1 MDTALNHNVIG
12 QDPKILDILHSIDR
26 IAESNCSIL
35 LTGETGVGKEVF
47 AEHIHHKSS
56 RHNNPLVKVGLST
69 LSPQL
74 IESELFGHEKGAFTG
89 SVDEKKGLF
98 ELSDHGTI
106 FLDDIDDF
114 PYELQSKLLR
124 VLENK
129 EIKRIGGRKTIPLN
143 IRLITSSKI
152 NLQEMVSEQKFRSD
166 LFFRINVFPI
176 VIPNLR
182 ERPDDIPILVDYFL
196 SYYEPNK
203 KIEISDAAMEA
214 IMNYKWPGNVR
225 ELKNVIQR
233 IALFVNGKIK
243 LENLPE
249 EIKGSTSV
257 ENIFK
262 KCSQCFIDKKMN
274 FEQAMSCVEAN
285 LLEHALK
292 TAEGNR
298 TTAAR
303 MLGLSLS
310 TFRDKLRKY
319 NLDNHN
325 SSI

>member
-1 MDTALNHNVIG
+1 MEAFSNHKVITKNSEILNILKSIE
-12 QDPKILDILHSIDR
+12 KIADSD
-26 IAESNCSIL
+26 CSVL

-47 AEHIHHKSS
+47 AEYIHSTSNRKSK
-56 RHNNPLVKVGLST
+56 PLIKVGLST
-69 LSPQL
+69 LSQQL

-98 ELSDHGTI
+98 ELSDNGTI

-114 PYELQSKLLR
+114 PYELQAKLLR

-129 EIKRIGGRKTIPLN
+129 EIKRIGGRRTIPLN
-143 IRLITSSKI
+143 IRLITSTK
-152 NLQEMVSEQKFRSD
+152 NDLQKLVFEQKFRSD

-176 VIPNLR
+176 VLPNLR
-182 ERPDDIPILVDYFL
+182 DRPDDIPILVEYFL
-196 SYYEPNK
+196 NFFEPDK
-203 KIEISDAAMEA
+203 KTEVSDSAMEA
-214 IMNYKWPGNVR
+214 LINYKWPGNVR

-233 IALFVNGKIK
+233 IALFTNGKIK
-243 LENLPE
+243 LENLPK
-249 EIKGSTSV
+249 EITGSSAV

-262 KCSQCFIDKKMN
+262 RCSQCFTDKKMN
-274 FEQAMSCVEAN
+274 FEQAMSCVESN

-292 TAEGNR
+292 IAEGNR
-298 TTAAR
+298 TVAAR

-319 NLDNHN
+319 NLDNHA
-325 SSI
+325 SH

>member
-1 MDTALNHNVIG
+1 MNHNFISRNKKVLE
-12 QDPKILDILHSIDR
+12 ILYDIDR
-26 IAESNCSIL
+26 IADSNCSVL
-35 LTGETGVGKEVF
+35 LTGETGVGKEIF
-47 AEHIHHKSS
+47 AEHIHRKSS
-56 RHNNPLVKVGLST
+56 RQSYPMIKVGLST

-89 SVDEKKGLF
+89 SLDEKKGLF
-98 ELSDHGTI
+98 EISDHGTI

-124 VLENK
+124 VLENR

-152 NLQEMVSEQKFRSD
+152 NLQELISQQKFRND

-176 VIPNLR
+176 VIPALR
-182 ERPDDIPILVDYFL
+182 ERKDDIPILVEYFL
-196 SYYEPNK
+196 KYFDPDK
-203 KIEISDAAMEA
+203 KTEVTDSAMEA
-214 IMNYKWPGNVR
+214 LINYKWPGNIR

-233 IALFVNGKIK
+233 IILFSNEKIT

-249 EIKGSTSV
+249 EILGTSGI

-274 FEQAMSCVEAN
+274 FEQAMSCVESN

-292 TAEGNR
+292 SVDGNR
-298 TTAAR
+298 TMAAR

-319 NLDNHN
+319 NLDNHT
-325 SSI
+325 SSF